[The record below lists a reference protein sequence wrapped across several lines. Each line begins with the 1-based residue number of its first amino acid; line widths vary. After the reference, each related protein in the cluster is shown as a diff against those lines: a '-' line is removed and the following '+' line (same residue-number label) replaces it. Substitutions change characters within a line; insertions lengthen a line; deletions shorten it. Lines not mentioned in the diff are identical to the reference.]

1 MKEEAGSVESV
12 VSSNSVK
19 LHLFEP
25 SNRKIWTVVGKDNE
39 HWLDLDLGYC
49 SCEDYYYNAM
59 EKGRQCYHL
68 RAVRAAV
75 EQGRVET
82 IRFQDYEF
90 ASFISAIVDDLY
102 VDA

>member
-1 MKEEAGSVESV
+1 MKKEPGNVDSI
-12 VSSNSVK
+12 VSSNGVK

-25 SNRKIWTVVGKDNE
+25 SNRKIWTVVGKENE

-68 RAVRAAV
+68 LAVQTAIKQDKV
-75 EQGRVET
+75 EK
-82 IRFQDYEF
+82 IKFQDSEF
-90 ASFISAIVDDLY
+90 QSFISALVQDM
-102 VDA
+102 V

>member
-1 MKEEAGSVESV
+1 MKKEAGNVETV
-12 VSSNSVK
+12 ISSSGVK

-49 SCEDYYYNAM
+49 SCEDYFYNAM

-68 RAVRAAV
+68 QAVQSAID
-75 EQGRVET
+75 QNKVET
-82 IRFQDYEF
+82 IKFQDSEF
-90 ASFISAIVDDLY
+90 ESFMSALVQDIL
-102 VDA
+102 

>member
-1 MKEEAGSVESV
+1 MKKESGDAESI
-12 VSSNSVK
+12 VSANGVK

-25 SNRKIWTVVGKDNE
+25 SNRKIWTVVGKENE

-68 RAVRAAV
+68 QAIQIAIK
-75 EQGRVET
+75 QDRVET
-82 IRFQDYEF
+82 IIFQDSEF
-90 ASFISAIVDDLY
+90 DNFISALVQDIL
-102 VDA
+102 

>member
-1 MKEEAGSVESV
+1 MKKETGNIESV
-12 VSSNSVK
+12 VSSSGVK

-25 SNRKIWTVVGKDNE
+25 SNRKVWTVVGKENE

-68 RAVRAAV
+68 QAVKAAI
-75 EQGRVET
+75 EQGKVE
-82 IRFQDYEF
+82 IIQFQDSEF
-90 ASFISAIVDDLY
+90 ESLISALVQDIV
-102 VDA
+102 

>member
-1 MKEEAGSVESV
+1 MKESGNVDSI
-12 VSSNSVK
+12 VSSNGVK

-39 HWLDLDLGYC
+39 HWLDSDLGYC

-68 RAVRAAV
+68 QAVKAAIT
-75 EQGRVET
+75 QDKVET
-82 IRFQDYEF
+82 ITFQDSEF
-90 ASFISAIVDDLY
+90 ESFISALVQDVL
-102 VDA
+102 

>member
-1 MKEEAGSVESV
+1 VKESGNVDTI
-12 VSSNSVK
+12 VSSKGVK

-25 SNRKIWTVVGKDNE
+25 SNRKIWTVVGKENE

-68 RAVRAAV
+68 QAVKVAT
-75 EQGRVET
+75 EQGKVET
-82 IRFQDYEF
+82 IHFQDSEF
-90 ASFISAIVDDLY
+90 ESFISALVQDIV
-102 VDA
+102 

>member
-1 MKEEAGSVESV
+1 MKKEAGNAESII
-12 VSSNSVK
+12 SSNGVK

-49 SCEDYYYNAM
+49 SCEDYFYNAM

-68 RAVRAAV
+68 QAVKSAIG
-75 EQGRVET
+75 QNKVET
-82 IRFQDYEF
+82 IKFQDSEF
-90 ASFISAIVDDLY
+90 ESFMSALVQDIL
-102 VDA
+102 